1 MGNCVSRGEGGVP
14 KNPSW
19 VPHPTA
25 ETFFVSDCIEH
36 MPTDTH
42 MVKGLPCSMSMDSC
56 DWDPRPAEG
65 ISLVVTGKGET
76 KPLFRVQMAETK
88 STPAPAPGG
97 DQTDEKEVNELPA
110 ACVTDAAGK
119 EVAWL
124 RKVKDGLKPHKLGN
138 VMVGSSFQ
146 ILQRSPDSPGVD
158 NAFVRA
164 IVTRYPLISTPDIG
178 VSVFDVDGKYTHSGQ
193 WFTVK
198 DKSGAGVTAG
208 SKVPERAAAN
218 AVAHRSRSW
227 PACSGC
233 PLGPRGEPS
242 PCARRR
248 LPTLADVT
256 AFHHLGVMMFG
267 KTENNKFNIQCAE
280 GGDAAFAVCVLIA
293 QRVLQDDATPTYAEV
308 IGVYIP
314 E

>member
-1 MGNCVSRGEGGVP
+1 MP

-242 PCARRR
+242 PRARRR

-267 KTENNKFNIQCAE
+267 KTEDNKFDIQCTE
-280 GGDAAFAVCVLIA
+280 GGDAAFAVCILIA
-293 QRVLQDDATPTYAEV
+293 QRVLQDDATPTYADV
-308 IGVYIP
+308 IGI
-314 E
+314 

>member
-1 MGNCVSRGEGGVP
+1 MP

-25 ETFFVSDCIEH
+25 ETFFASDCVAH
-36 MPTDTH
+36 MPADTH

-56 DWDPRPAEG
+56 DWDPRPAG
-65 ISLVVTGKGET
+65 GVTLAVTGIGET

-88 STPAPAPGG
+88 STPAPAPSG
-97 DQTDEKEVNELPA
+97 DQSDEKELNELPA

-198 DKSGAGVTAG
+198 DKSGAGV
-208 SKVPERAAAN
+208 
-218 AVAHRSRSW
+218 
-227 PACSGC
+227 
-233 PLGPRGEPS
+233 
-242 PCARRR
+242 
-248 LPTLADVT
+248 
-256 AFHHLGVMMFG
+256 MMFG

-293 QRVLQDDATPTYAEV
+293 QRVLQDDATPTYADV